1 MDEGDLPLVLP
12 DTDNFRP
19 RGTPESPL
27 SVIDDWMAT
36 TDPATGGPAR
46 RESSTMPQVT
56 TRKSQHSVWSK
67 QNVLRC
73 ADSVGV
79 TNARISSS
87 VPKTGS
93 GTAGRGSSVPVW
105 DADSLTPA
113 PAQLL
118 LPLLLPCPIISMNR
132 LVLICVSAAAL
143 PCTVSRA

>member
-56 TRKSQHSVWSK
+56 AVKSQHSAWSK
-67 QNVLRC
+67 QNTRRSPSP
-73 ADSVGV
+73 AGV
-79 TNARISSS
+79 TDARI
-87 VPKTGS
+87 VI
-93 GTAGRGSSVPVW
+93 
-105 DADSLTPA
+105 
-113 PAQLL
+113 
-118 LPLLLPCPIISMNR
+118 PLR
-132 LVLICVSAAAL
+132 AF
-143 PCTVSRA
+143 SRQMVERRR